1 MTIEDVSFFS
11 GPGLRL
17 AAQLYL
23 PDPANDRGAGVV
35 FCLGFGGVKEGTP
48 VGLSTRLA
56 AHGYTVLSFD
66 YRGFGGSEGVRGR
79 LVPNEQVEDATHAL
93 EFLAARAGVEPHRI
107 GLYGTSFGGGIA
119 LLAARRSDRARALV
133 VTVPV
138 VSGGDWLRSLCR
150 GYEFQELEQRSRN
163 AIAQK
168 TLSGEIEMVDRFEI
182 MIPDPVT
189 RQIYQEPF
197 PMALETFVHVLGHE
211 PIAAAERIEIP
222 VGVIGV
228 TNDQL
233 VPPSQSTQLFER
245 LPGPKML
252 AMLDGDDHF
261 AVYDPLLDQVAM
273 RTIAW
278 FDEHLAPATPSGATG
293 FPT

>member
-1 MTIEDVSFFS
+1 
-11 GPGLRL
+11 
-17 AAQLYL
+17 
-23 PDPANDRGAGVV
+23 
-35 FCLGFGGVKEGTP
+35 
-48 VGLSTRLA
+48 
-56 AHGYTVLSFD
+56 
-66 YRGFGGSEGVRGR
+66 
-79 LVPNEQVEDATHAL
+79 
-93 EFLAARAGVEPHRI
+93 
-107 GLYGTSFGGGIA
+107 
-119 LLAARRSDRARALV
+119 
-133 VTVPV
+133 
-138 VSGGDWLRSLCR
+138 
-150 GYEFQELEQRSRN
+150 
-163 AIAQK
+163 
-168 TLSGEIEMVDRFEI
+168 MVDRFEI

-189 RQIYQEPF
+189 RQIYQEPL

-211 PIAAAERIEIP
+211 PIAAAEGIEIP

-278 FDEHLAPATPSGATG
+278 FDEHLAPAPPSSATA
-293 FPT
+293 